1 MDMVGCGGWDL
12 LGSDLALK
20 QTKNEIYDTDG
31 ARTVPD
37 APIICV
43 RERFNSCAIPADP
56 TR

>member
-43 RERFNSCAIPADP
+43 RERFDSCAIPADP